1 MKQMNKS
8 ELVTVGQLK
17 TFLENANDEAVIH
30 FIVDGQPGA
39 VIWEMWNTDLAP
51 IISIQTQVTVAQ
63 DAHIDWQEPDGA
75 A

>member
-1 MKQMNKS
+1 MKQMSKS

-17 TFLENANDEAVIH
+17 VFLESANQDAAIC

-51 IISIQTQVTVAQ
+51 IISIQTEVVVAQ
-63 DAHIDWQEPDGA
+63 DAIEDWDGPEGA